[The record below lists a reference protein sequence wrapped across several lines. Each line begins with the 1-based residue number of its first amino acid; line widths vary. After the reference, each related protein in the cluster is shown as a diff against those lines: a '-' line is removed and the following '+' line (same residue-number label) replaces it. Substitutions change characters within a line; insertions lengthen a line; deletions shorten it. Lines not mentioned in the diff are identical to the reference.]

1 MIDLTRTEQQ
11 MFDEIK
17 HAPEEAE
24 FVLRGATPDELLP
37 TLMETYSRRYASVP
51 AERVFAELNYLVKKG
66 LGNAYK
72 WGNGGDPNRSLT
84 VRSVMTDLGAV
95 VVITDEGAGFDVA
108 NVLGRFLQRADYARH
123 GGSGFFHFHEARS
136 VVSYADGGRTLLI
149 RFLCAAGEATQGPVV
164 PVSATQPRAR
174 RHADLA
180 QLKKG
185 AQVKVKGG
193 MRPDGRFVAE
203 KISLKPVEELGV
215 IDATIRDVSS
225 AKRGIRVVN
234 SMVTIPENVEITS
247 PEQRRL
253 GFDALH
259 VGQTVELIGRYT
271 HQHGFLPVKI
281 QIRSESSPEFEEVQG
296 IVDGVSE
303 ADASFQVLG
312 IAVATDERTQI
323 KDKRA

>member
-1 MIDLTRTEQQ
+1 MIDLSRSEQQ
-11 MFDEIK
+11 MLDEIRQ
-17 HAPEEAE
+17 APEEAE

-37 TLMETYSRRYASVP
+37 TLMETFSRRYASVP

-72 WGNGGDPNRSLT
+72 WGNNGDPNRVLA
-84 VRSVMTDLGAV
+84 VRAVMTDLGAV
-95 VVITDEGAGFDVA
+95 VAITDEGEGFDVP
-108 NVLGRFLQRADYARH
+108 NVLGRFLRRADYSRH

-136 VVSYADGGRTLLI
+136 IVSYADGGRTLLI
-149 RFLCAAGEATQGPVV
+149 RFLCSVDRGAEEPVV
-164 PVSATQPRAR
+164 PVSAAQPRAR
-174 RHADLA
+174 RHADLT

-203 KISLKPVEELGV
+203 KISLKPAEELGV

-225 AKRGIRVVN
+225 AQRGIRVVN
-234 SMVTIPENVEITS
+234 ATVTVPENVEITS

-259 VGQTVELIGRYT
+259 VGQTVELIGRYSA
-271 HQHGFLPVKI
+271 QHGFLPVKI
-281 QIRSESSPEFEEVQG
+281 QIRSEASPEFEEVQG

-312 IAVATDERTQI
+312 IAVATDGRTQI